1 MMQLKLKKSKALSP
15 VVIQFSKVI
24 GIKKIDLSQKAKKE
38 ERKEARREGKTK
50 KR

>member
-1 MMQLKLKKSKALSP
+1 ML
-15 VVIQFSKVI
+15 

-38 ERKEARREGKTK
+38 DRKEARREGKTK